1 MSKQKIDRENAIQ
14 KLEQAND
21 ILREALLQIKEINKE
36 EQFDFCTSSKLAEVV
51 CGSENLIEEISK
63 IVFQRDRKSR
73 RR

>member
-1 MSKQKIDRENAIQ
+1 MSEQKIDRENAIQ

-21 ILREALLQIKEINKE
+21 ILREALLQIREINKE

-51 CGSENLIEEISK
+51 CASENIIENISK
-63 IVFQRDRKSR
+63 IVFQRNRGNR